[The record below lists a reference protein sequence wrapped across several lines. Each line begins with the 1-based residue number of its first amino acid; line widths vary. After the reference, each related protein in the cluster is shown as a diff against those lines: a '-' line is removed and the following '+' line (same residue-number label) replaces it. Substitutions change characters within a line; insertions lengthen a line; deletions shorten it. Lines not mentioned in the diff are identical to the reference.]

1 MKRFNRRKGCK
12 QEGTRLPDVMEKSS
26 SEHEIWGVLTEVEGT
41 ERFPESPELGG
52 VFFFFSFLCF
62 LRRKKAAMTLWM
74 GRREEEIGQ

>member
-52 VFFFFSFLCF
+52 GFLFFFPFFAFLGE
-62 LRRKKAAMTLWM
+62 RRLL
-74 GRREEEIGQ
+74 